1 MRLKIVVSFFI
12 SFLVTLASEAAF
24 ATVRSTGPR
33 SFELDVCDVKP
44 QATTDGDGRLMR
56 LTVPDAKVVIER

>member
-1 MRLKIVVSFFI
+1 MRHPRTRREQGRRADMRVG
-12 SFLVTLASEAAF
+12 T

-33 SFELDVCDVKP
+33 SFDLDVGDVEL
-44 QATTDGDGRLMR
+44 QARTDGDGRLMR